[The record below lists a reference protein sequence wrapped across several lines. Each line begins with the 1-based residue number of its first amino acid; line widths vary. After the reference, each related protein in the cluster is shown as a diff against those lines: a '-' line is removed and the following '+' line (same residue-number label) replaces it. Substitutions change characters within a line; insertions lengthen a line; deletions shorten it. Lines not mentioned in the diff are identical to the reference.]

1 MTRILVVEDERIVA
15 EDIKRSLQN
24 LGYMISA
31 VVSSGE
37 EAIQKIE
44 DKTPDLVLMDIVLKG
59 DMDGI
64 EAAEKIHDQFT
75 IPVVYLTA
83 YADEKRLQRAK
94 VTEPYGYI
102 LKPFE
107 DKELHTT
114 IETALYKHEM
124 EKKVIKSEQWLTT
137 ILKSIGDGV
146 IVTDTEGVITFMNP
160 VAETLTGW
168 TQKEAAGNRLEEV
181 FYTIDEDIQERREN
195 LLEKI
200 IKTEKTVN
208 LESNTLLV
216 ARDGTRRPISDSGA
230 PITDDNHTLLGTVFV
245 FRDMTEERKM
255 EENLHKLEMEKMESL
270 TILAG
275 GIAHD
280 FNNILTVVLSN
291 ITLAKMSMSSVE
303 ELLKILAEMEKILFK
318 AKNLTHQ
325 LLTFS
330 KDGVCIRK
338 PASIA
343 ELLKDTTEFAVR
355 GSSVTCEFQIPEDLQ
370 SAEIDA
376 GQISQVINNVVINAE
391 QAMPEGGVIRI
402 CAENV
407 VVNQKDGLP
416 LKEGNYVLI
425 SIKDEGIGIREE
437 HLKRVFDPYFT
448 TKQRGSGLGLATSYS
463 IVKNHGGHIAVESEA
478 GVGTAFHMWLPASG
492 KEVVAEEEPNG
503 LVRGSGKILLMDD
516 DESILEATLEVL
528 KFLGYKPEFSKNG
541 SDAIT
546 LYMEALNAGRPFDA
560 VVMDLTIP
568 GGWGARET
576 IEELMRI
583 DPYVKTIV
591 SSGYSDH
598 PVMVNYRKYGFRGAI
613 AKPYSAEELSTILHG
628 VLRSSG

>member
-24 LGYMISA
+24 LGYTILD

-37 EAIQKIE
+37 DAIQKIE
-44 DKTPDLVLMDIVLKG
+44 VETPDLVLMDIVLKG
-59 DMDGI
+59 NMDGI
-64 EAAEKIHDQFT
+64 ETAEKIHDQFT

-83 YADEKRLQRAK
+83 YADEWRLQRAK

-114 IETALYKHEM
+114 IETALYKHKM
-124 EKKVIKSEQWLTT
+124 EKKVIKSEKWLST

-146 IVTDTEGVITFMNP
+146 IVTDTEGIITFMNP

-168 TQKEAAGNRLEEV
+168 TQEEAAGNLLEEV
-181 FYTIDEDIQERREN
+181 FYLVDEGMQEQKTN

-200 IKTEKTVN
+200 MRTNKTVN
-208 LESNTLLV
+208 LESNTFLV
-216 ARDGTRRPISDSGA
+216 ARDGTRRPIADRGA
-230 PITDDNHTLLGTVFV
+230 PITDDNHTLLGSVFV

-255 EENLHKLEMEKMESL
+255 EENLRKLEIEKMESL

-280 FNNILTVVLSN
+280 FNNVLTAVLSN
-291 ITLAKMSMSSVE
+291 ITLAKMSVSSVE
-303 ELLKILAEMEKILFK
+303 ELLKILAEMEKTLFK

-330 KDGVCIRK
+330 KDGVCVRK
-338 PASIA
+338 PASIK
-343 ELLKDTTEFAVR
+343 ELLKDTTEFALR
-355 GSSVTCEFQIPEDLQ
+355 GSNVTCEYFMPADLQ
-370 SAEIDA
+370 PAEIDA
-376 GQISQVINNVVINAE
+376 GQISQVINNLVINAE

-402 CAENV
+402 SAENV
-407 VVNQKDGLP
+407 WVTQKDGLP
-416 LKEGNYVLI
+416 LEEGNYVLI
-425 SIKDEGIGIREE
+425 SVKDEGIGIRKE

-448 TKQRGSGLGLATSYS
+448 TKQSGCGLGLATSYS
-463 IVKNHGGHIAVESEA
+463 IVKNHGGHIIVESEK
-478 GVGTAFHMWLPASG
+478 GTGTAFHMWLPASE
-492 KEVVAEEEPNG
+492 KEVAVQEEPAG
-503 LVRGSGKILLMDD
+503 LVRGNGKILLMDD
-516 DESILEATLEVL
+516 DESILESTLEVL
-528 KFLGYKPEFSKNG
+528 KFLGYKTEFTKNG
-541 SDAIT
+541 SEAIT
-546 LYMEALNAGRPFDA
+546 LYMEALEAGNPFDA

-576 IEELMRI
+576 IGELIRI

-598 PVMVNYRKYGFRGAI
+598 PIMVNYRKYGFRGAI
-613 AKPYSAEELSTILHG
+613 AKPYSVEELSTILHG
-628 VLRSSG
+628 VLRSR